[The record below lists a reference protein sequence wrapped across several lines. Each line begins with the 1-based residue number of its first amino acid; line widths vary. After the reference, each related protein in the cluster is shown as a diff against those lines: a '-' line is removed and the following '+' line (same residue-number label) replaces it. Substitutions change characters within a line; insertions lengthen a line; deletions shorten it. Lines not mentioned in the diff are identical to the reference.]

1 MRTLDVIRGW
11 WDGDYR
17 GLRRPCQLLHSWG
30 EKRKEFVSREIYGEY
45 YNAWRDVGVCSQR
58 YIYCDIFILHIIV
71 STKKHPNQPLF
82 ITLQRKFKQIFRII
96 GFFHKIV
103 TTLPIDIQYD
113 TICTHTMS
121 ADLMMRTF
129 SF

>member
-1 MRTLDVIRGW
+1 MYEEMLGYVQRG
-11 WDGDYR
+11 
-17 GLRRPCQLLHSWG
+17 
-30 EKRKEFVSREIYGEY
+30 
-45 YNAWRDVGVCSQR
+45 
-58 YIYCDIFILHIIV
+58 IFIVTFLYYTLL
-71 STKKHPNQPLF
+71 SPLKNNQPLF

-113 TICTHTMS
+113 TICTHKVS
-121 ADLMMRTF
+121 ADLMRRTF